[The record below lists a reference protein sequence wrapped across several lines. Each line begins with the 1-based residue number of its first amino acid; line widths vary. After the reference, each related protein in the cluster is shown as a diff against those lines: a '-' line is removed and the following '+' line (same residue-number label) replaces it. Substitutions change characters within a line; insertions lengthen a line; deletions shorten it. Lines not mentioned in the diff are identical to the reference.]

1 MSELLSLR
9 DAQKRTLQLMNYED
23 GLWDL
28 LLGII
33 FMMLAVYP
41 ITRRL
46 LGPIGNLALFLGLML
61 LAVIAQ
67 LIVRWRF
74 STPRLGY
81 VVARRSPALKLT
93 AAVTILLVALTFGL
107 VMLTLLSPGLLPKL
121 SPSGAPTGLRP
132 YLVDILALL
141 AMVGLFSAMGYV
153 FSVPRLYFYGWL
165 LGCSNLISHMLY
177 QGAPDGFN
185 FPLGIAAGIILM
197 IGLGLLIRF
206 VRRYPVSAAEA

>member
-1 MSELLSLR
+1 MSDLPSLR

-41 ITRRL
+41 ITRSL
-46 LGPIGNLALFLGLML
+46 LGPIWNLALFLGLML
-61 LAVIAQ
+61 LAVIGQ

-81 VVARRSPALKLT
+81 VVTRRSPALKLT
-93 AAVTILLVALTFGL
+93 LAITILLVAITFGA
-107 VMLTLLSPGLLPKL
+107 VMLTLLSPGRLPNL
-121 SPSGAPTGLRP
+121 SPSSAPAWLRA

-141 AMVGLFSAMGYV
+141 VIVGLFSAMGYV
-153 FSVPRLYFYGWL
+153 FGVPRLYFYGWL
-165 LGCSNLISHMLY
+165 LGGSNLISVIVNR
-177 QGAPDGFN
+177 GAPEGFN
-185 FPLGIAAGIILM
+185 IPLGIAAGVILL
-197 IGLGLLIRF
+197 IGLSLLVRF
-206 VRRYPVSAAEA
+206 VRRYPTQAAEA